1 MTQFTNYQMQEFR
14 KTLLMV
20 ANQLPNNLLSSLEEA
35 EDMRDVELSL
45 TLSLAFNYSAEADWL
60 LSKLEKTYFEI
71 SLN

>member
-60 LSKLEKTYFEI
+60 LSKIEKTYFEI